1 MPNVERQDDDALSA
15 SVLERGATDARG
27 VSFTVTPAQLA
38 FLGLPGDI
46 HVASILPGHVRGNHY
61 HALRRELILVIHE
74 DRWSLRSD
82 TGAGTRVRSRAFTGS
97 GVVAVTVP
105 QMAAHAIRNDGERI
119 LWLLAASDGPYEPT
133 APDAHSRVLFEP

>member
-1 MPNVERQDDDALSA
+1 MAKMQQADEGAVSA
-15 SVLERGATDARG
+15 SVLERGAADARG
-27 VSFTVTPAQLA
+27 SSFTLAPAQLA
-38 FLGLPGDI
+38 FLGSPGDI

-82 TGAGTRVRSRAFTGS
+82 TGADTRVSSRAFTGS

-105 QMAAHAIRNDGERI
+105 QMAAHAIRNDGERV
-119 LWLLAASDGPYEPT
+119 LWLLAASDGPYDLA
-133 APDAHSRVLFEP
+133 APDAHPRVLFES